1 METNEEVK
9 PLKLELHCHTTCS
22 DGRLTPEELY
32 QLAKKENLA
41 YMALT
46 DHDSVDG
53 HFRME
58 KSLEEDAF
66 HYIPGIE
73 LTTSQ
78 NGESIHI
85 LGYFNSDSYKDP
97 AFLKVLR
104 DLHEA
109 RNERIRKFITNL
121 KTHFDLTVDYDHMRK
136 SNQGVLT
143 RANLARE
150 VQPLV
155 PHLSYNE
162 AFETYLDKKSPAYV
176 PNIKLTVE
184 DGISLL
190 KKYGAKVVLAHPVIY
205 KKNTLEDLL
214 NHDFDGLECYYFLN
228 DDGLTEKSLRL
239 AKEKNLLITVGSDYH
254 GIPGDMK
261 HGYLGS
267 MSFKEEDLSPFIS
280 WFQEGPLYRK

>member
-1 METNEEVK
+1 M
-9 PLKLELHCHTTCS
+9 KLELHCHTTCS

-32 QLAKKENLA
+32 HLAKKETLS

-46 DHDSVDG
+46 DHDTVDG

-58 KSLEEDAF
+58 ELLKEGSF

-73 LTTSQ
+73 LTTSK

-97 AFLKVLR
+97 AFLTVLR
-104 DLHEA
+104 ELHEA
-109 RNERIRKFITNL
+109 RNERIRKFIDNL
-121 KTHFDLTVDYDHMRK
+121 KKHFDLTVDYDHMRRT
-136 SNQGVLT
+136 NQGVLT

-150 VQPLV
+150 VHPLV
-155 PHLSYNE
+155 PHMTYNE
-162 AFETYLDKKSPAYV
+162 AFETYLDKKSPAYI
-176 PNIKLTVE
+176 PNIRLSVE

-190 KKYGAKVVLAHPVIY
+190 KKHGAKVVLAHPVIY

-214 NHDFDGLECYYFLN
+214 SYDFDGLECYYYLN
-228 DDGLTEKSLRL
+228 DEALTEKSLKL
-239 AKEKNLLITVGSDYH
+239 AQEKNLLITAGSDYH
-254 GIPGDMK
+254 GIPGDVK

-267 MSFKEEDLSPFIS
+267 MTYDENHLTPFLS
-280 WFQEGPLYRK
+280 WYQEGPLYKK